1 MITKEIEQLKQINKM
16 EIQVKSVREYGN
28 NRLKPV
34 NTTAKLFMELMGKKD
49 ITEHHIK
56 YMKLLGYKVVERT
69 ETKEY

>member
-1 MITKEIEQLKQINKM
+1 M

-28 NRLKPV
+28 NRLKPA

-49 ITEHHIK
+49 ITDHHIK